1 MKMNKNIYLLIGF
14 TSIIALSCSKD
25 KSIDKPLAPDPFKY
39 ELDAKKFLDSAQIKE
54 DTVKMKAIN
63 NLVIQLKDSGLWAKF
78 TAIYPMV
85 GGTAQSTKLNL
96 KDPRDLNEAYRL
108 TFSGNPVFAQ
118 TGVLFPTNAD
128 YANTHLYDSTMTY
141 NDNSISYYSRTQNK
155 VSGYD
160 MGCLDSKAPFNEM
173 TIYHTSNATD
183 YFGMYRYGYAP
194 ASTVG
199 LFLISTSPENVFW
212 YENGLPTHN
221 KEDKP
226 INQYTG
232 YPILIGYVLNAN
244 SGGHRECSFATIG
257 KGLSD
262 RDVKVFY
269 KIVSDFQLKLNR
281 Q

>member
-1 MKMNKNIYLLIGF
+1 M
-14 TSIIALSCSKD
+14 IAISCSKEIS
-25 KSIDKPLAPDPFKY
+25 KEKFQPFKY
-39 ELDAKKFLDSAQIKE
+39 DLEAKSFIDSAQIKA
-54 DTVKMKAIN
+54 DTVTMKAIN
-63 NLVIQLKDSGLWAKF
+63 SLVIQLKDSGLWAKF

-85 GGTAQSTKLNL
+85 GGTA
-96 KDPRDLNEAYRL
+96 RL

-128 YANTHLYDSTMTY
+128 FANTHLYDSTMKY
-141 NDNSISYYSRTQNK
+141 NDNAISYYSRTQNK

-160 MGCLDSKAPFNEM
+160 MGCIDSKAPFNEM
-173 TIYHTSNATD
+173 TIYHTSNASD

-194 ASTVG
+194 EKTVG

-232 YPILIGYVLNAN
+232 YPMLIGYVLNAN

-281 Q
+281 